1 MQHAIV
7 TAGAE
12 AGAQSSFVVS
22 TGSNLHRSQPSDGA
36 NEQPS
41 GMPSSLPDFDALRQ
55 MAKILWACRVPIAA
69 SAALPVILAIFY
81 LLVASSTYTARS
93 TIILDARVPQPL
105 RDTSE
110 LAAATFDSPYMESQI
125 AVISSETILR
135 SVTKK
140 LSLLNDEELVGSF
153 ASTPVADVT
162 ALDAD
167 PERLR
172 AAISNLR
179 RNLYVQR
186 AGLSFAIDINY
197 RSTDA
202 EKAARIANAFADVF
216 ITDQVETRAD
226 MMRAGSQWLEL
237 RIDELRRKMNFAAL
251 EVQRFKAKRDY
262 RIVDKSTDDAV
273 AEGDAVAKLNP
284 PAGKVAAPAPNTTLE
299 ELETTSQIYRKIYE
313 SYLQGYTESLQR
325 QSFPMSN
332 ARVITR
338 ASSLMTPRSPKPMLV
353 LALGLFMGL
362 LLAAGQAFLQYQFR
376 KAKT

>member
-1 MQHAIV
+1 M
-7 TAGAE
+7 AGARS
-12 AGAQSSFVVS
+12 AFIVS
-22 TGSNLHRSQPSDGA
+22 TGLILQRSHTSDGA

-41 GMPSSLPDFDALRQ
+41 GMPSALPDFDALRQ
-55 MAKILWACRVPIAA
+55 MAKILWERRVPIAA
-69 SAALPVILAIFY
+69 SAGMPVILAILY

-110 LAAATFDSPYMESQI
+110 LAAATFDSPYIESQI

-140 LSLLNDEELVGSF
+140 LSLLNDEELVGSY
-153 ASTPVADVT
+153 ARTPVGDVT

-216 ITDQVETRAD
+216 ITDQLETRAE

-262 RIVDKSTDDAV
+262 RIVEKSTDDANP
-273 AEGDAVAKLNP
+273 EGEAAAKLDP
-284 PAGKVAAPAPNTTLE
+284 SAGKVAAPAPNTTLE

-338 ASSLMTPRSPKPMLV
+338 ASPLMTPRSPKPMLV
-353 LALGLFMGL
+353 LALGLVMGL
-362 LLAAGQAFLQYQFR
+362 LLATGQAFVQYQFR
-376 KAKT
+376 KAKS